1 MSADNLHLLPGAGRR
16 APGLTEQLEET
27 CVPMISNYK
36 GIIPAIAC
44 PFTPDHKIDEPA
56 LRRHAAWLGSQPGI
70 VAVMTNGHTG
80 EVFSLLPRERA
91 EVTRIVASELEGR
104 IPVISSVV
112 CEGLLDAK
120 EQAQMACDAGAKGLD
135 VMPPHHWLRFGL
147 RHDHVMQYFDNLSTV
162 GLDLVAHV
170 YPAWTRASYSTAVM
184 ADLAR
189 LPYLQAFKVGQRDM
203 NKYAA
208 DILAIRDA
216 DPTKAILT
224 CHDEYLLAS
233 MVQGVDGALVGFAT
247 FIPGLIN
254 DLWEAVKAGD
264 LKRAMQVQALI
275 TPLKDAVY
283 GGGEPTGEAHAR
295 MKMGMYLAG
304 VLDAPTVRP
313 PTEAPDE
320 QEIARL
326 RAAVANA
333 GLLKR

>member
-1 MSADNLHLLPGAGRR
+1 MP
-16 APGLTEQLEET
+16 TIQ
-27 CVPMISNYK
+27 NYR

-44 PFTPDHKIDEPA
+44 PFTREHRIDEPA
-56 LRRHAAWLGSQPGI
+56 LRRLASWLAGQPGV
-70 VAVMTNGHTG
+70 VAIMTNGHTG
-80 EVFSLLPRERA
+80 EVFSLQAHERA
-91 EVTRIVASELEGR
+91 EVTRIVAAEVRGKV
-104 IPVISSVV
+104 PVISSIV
-112 CEGLLDAK
+112 CEGLADAREHARMAK
-120 EQAQMACDAGAKGLD
+120 EAGAQGLD
-135 VMPPHHWLRFGL
+135 VMPPHHWLRFGC
-147 RHDHVMQYFDNLSTV
+147 RPAHVRDYFEAV
-162 GLDLVAHV
+162 AQAGLDLIAHV
-170 YPAWTRASYSTAVM
+170 YPAWTRASYSTATMVE
-184 ADLAR
+184 LAQ
-189 LPYLQAFKVGQRDM
+189 LPFVRAFKTGQRDM

-208 DILAIRDA
+208 DIRAVRAA

-264 LKRAMQVQALI
+264 LHRAMKVQDLI
-275 TPLKDAVY
+275 MPIKDAVY

-304 VLDAPTVRP
+304 VIDDPTVRP

-320 QEIARL
+320 NETRIL
-326 RAAVANA
+326 REAVRQA

>member
-1 MSADNLHLLPGAGRR
+1 
-16 APGLTEQLEET
+16 
-27 CVPMISNYK
+27 
-36 GIIPAIAC
+36 
-44 PFTPDHKIDEPA
+44 
-56 LRRHAAWLGSQPGI
+56 
-70 VAVMTNGHTG
+70 MTNGHTG
-80 EVFSLLPRERA
+80 EVFSLTPRERA
-91 EVTRIVASELEGR
+91 EVTRIVASELEG
-104 IPVISSVV
+104 ILPVISSVV
-112 CEGLLDAK
+112 CEGLRDAK
-120 EQAQMACDAGAKGLD
+120 EQAQMARDAGAKGLD
-135 VMPPHHWLRFGL
+135 VMPPHHWLRFGF
-147 RHDHVMQYFDNLSTV
+147 RPDHVTRYFENISTV

-170 YPAWTRASYSTAVM
+170 YPAWTRASYSSATLAE
-184 ADLAR
+184 LAR
-189 LPYLQAFKVGQRDM
+189 LPYVQAFKVGQRDM

-208 DILAIRDA
+208 DIAAIRAADA
-216 DPTKAILT
+216 TKAILT

-247 FIPGLIN
+247 FIPSLIN
-254 DLWEAVKAGD
+254 DLWEAVQAGD

-313 PTEAPDE
+313 PTEAPTE
-320 QEIARL
+320 AEIARL

>member
-1 MSADNLHLLPGAGRR
+1 MP
-16 APGLTEQLEET
+16 T
-27 CVPMISNYK
+27 ISNYK

-44 PFTPDHKIDEPA
+44 PFTPDYKIDEPA
-56 LRRHAAWLGSQPGI
+56 LRRHASWLASQPGI

-80 EVFSLLPRERA
+80 EVFSLMPRERA

-104 IPVISSVV
+104 LPVISSVV
-112 CEGLLDAK
+112 CEGLLEAK
-120 EQAQMACDAGAKGLD
+120 EHAQMARDAGASGLD

-162 GLDLVAHV
+162 GLDLIAHV

-208 DILAIRDA
+208 DIKAVRDA

-264 LKRAMQVQALI
+264 LKHAMQVQALI